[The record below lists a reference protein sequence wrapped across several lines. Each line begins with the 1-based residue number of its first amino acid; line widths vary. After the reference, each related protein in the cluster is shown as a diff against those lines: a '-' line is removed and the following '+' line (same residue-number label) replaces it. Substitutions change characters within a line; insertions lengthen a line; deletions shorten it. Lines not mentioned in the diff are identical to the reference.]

1 MFFVKRDTTEKN
13 LRMTLNF
20 GHTFAHAIEIKNNY
34 SKKFTHGEAVLSG
47 MILACKFSVYR
58 KLCSSK
64 TFDEIKNIYIQNNL
78 DYTYKKY
85 SNKKEIEIE
94 QIEIV
99 DNSHKHIKHKS
110 FSPDKFHLHLKIKS
124 LYLNSLSRVT
134 AQKEVMKVLKDEL
147 SNKIHALEISI
158 EQ

>member
-1 MFFVKRDTTEKN
+1 MNNFFEDII
-13 LRMTLNF
+13 
-20 GHTFAHAIEIKNNY
+20 A
-34 SKKFTHGEAVLSG
+34 
-47 MILACKFSVYR
+47 
-58 KLCSSK
+58 KL
-64 TFDEIKNIYIQNNL
+64 
-78 DYTYKKY
+78 
-85 SNKKEIEIE
+85 KKEIEIE
-94 QIEIV
+94 KIEIV

-147 SNKIHALEISI
+147 SSKIHALEISI